1 MIVFLKAS
9 EEAECEPRSTCEF
22 TWTSHI
28 PDVTQVDIQFSGTEW
43 QLVATGTGFTGDT
56 DSVELQIF
64 DVAQTTTSVSETE
77 AVFSIMDV
85 ST

>member
-28 PDVTQVDIQFSGTEW
+28 PDVT
-43 QLVATGTGFTGDT
+43 
-56 DSVELQIF
+56 
-64 DVAQTTTSVSETE
+64 
-77 AVFSIMDV
+77 
-85 ST
+85 